1 LDHHILGKNE
11 SGREDIM
18 KYFLIGIWIILS
30 FVMTAELTADTVY
43 TWTDENGKLH
53 ITQDPPPK
61 KAKLKE
67 TMDYQPPP
75 VKADLDSEDR
85 KEIGAEAELR
95 KQKSDEVRK
104 ARAEAEKAKK
114 EAGIARGIAKETT
127 RMAKEYSESN
137 NPNKIMQQTYEYQM
151 EEAIEEAE
159 AAEERARIAEE
170 KAVSAEK
177 EAELAEE
184 QVRQADD

>member
-1 LDHHILGKNE
+1 
-11 SGREDIM
+11 M
-18 KYFLIGIWIILS
+18 KYFLTGIWIILS

-75 VKADLDSEDR
+75 VKADLESEDL
-85 KEIGAEAELR
+85 KEIGAEAELK
-95 KQKSDEVRK
+95 KQTSDEVRK

-114 EAGIARGIAKETT
+114 EAERARGIATT

-170 KAVSAEK
+170 KEIDAEK
-177 EAELAEE
+177 KAKLAEE